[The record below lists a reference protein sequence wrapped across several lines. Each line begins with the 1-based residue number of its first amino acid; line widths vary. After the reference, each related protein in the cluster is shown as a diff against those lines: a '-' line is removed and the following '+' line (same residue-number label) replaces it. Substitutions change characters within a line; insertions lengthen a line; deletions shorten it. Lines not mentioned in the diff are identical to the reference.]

1 MKDKNGYTIP
11 EVLAVITVISIVMIL
26 TISYAATILD
36 KTKKKITDVD
46 KRILLDAAITYG
58 EDLDKND
65 KSYFLIN
72 DMSLSSG
79 TIIRNGAEVN
89 GYALKELINAN
100 NTLPVRI
107 SKLYEL
113 GYIDKNK
120 YKDCNINLVFET
132 STQDGYIVIDK
143 INANLG
149 EDCK

>member
-11 EVLAVITVISIVMIL
+11 EVLAVITVIAVVMIL

-46 KRILLDAAITYG
+46 ERILLDAAITYG

-65 KSYFLIN
+65 QSYFLIKK
-72 DMSLSSG
+72 MYLAGGSS
-79 TIIRNGAEVN
+79 IESGAEVN
-89 GYALKELINAN
+89 GYALKELINNN
-100 NTLPVRI
+100 NTLPVKI
-107 SKLYEL
+107 SKLREL
-113 GYIDKNK
+113 GYVDEK
-120 YKDCNINLVFET
+120 YKDCTINLGFET

>member
-79 TIIRNGAEVN
+79 TIIRSGAEVN